1 MKKKN
6 LKKLALRKTCISA
19 LEKSAVN
26 GGIDLTTIQT
36 ETIEFTA
43 CYGAQQCQ
51 FFQTAEDCG
60 GGTRRC

>member
-26 GGIDLTTIQT
+26 GGIDLTIQ
-36 ETIEFTA
+36 ETIDFTA
-43 CYGAQQCQ
+43 CYGDQLCQ
-51 FFQTAEDCG
+51 LYQTAEDCG